1 MRDTDRNF
9 WETKFGLGFFFFLS
23 LSPNVASSRCV
34 QANGMVVRSGKENMK
49 QEKRNE
55 KSVRVQHRERVFGE
69 NKTVSD
75 PRQ

>member
-1 MRDTDRNF
+1 
-9 WETKFGLGFFFFLS
+9 
-23 LSPNVASSRCV
+23 
-34 QANGMVVRSGKENMK
+34 MVVRSGKENMK